1 MELNRGDIVIVNFYP
16 KKGDA
21 PQGHFLDSVSPQ
33 VGKIRPAVIISGDE
47 ENSILDTVILMP
59 LSTDLIDD
67 MTPYRMRLGS
77 RKNLKEDSDILIN
90 QIRTL
95 SKIRIKEKIAKL
107 TKDEY
112 NQLIENLCKNFS

>member
-1 MELNRGDIVIVNFYP
+1 MELNKGDIVIVNLYP
-16 KKGDA
+16 KKGDE
-21 PQGHFLDSVSPQ
+21 
-33 VGKIRPAVIISGDE
+33 VGKIRPAVIISGDD

-67 MTPYRMRLGS
+67 MFPYRMRIEK
-77 RKNLKEDSDILIN
+77 RDDLKENSDILIN

-107 TKDEY
+107 TLQEY
-112 NQLIENLCKNFS
+112 DLLIQSLCKNFQ

>member
-1 MELNRGDIVIVNFYP
+1 MELNKGDIVIVNLYP
-16 KKGDA
+16 KKGDE
-21 PQGHFLDSVSPQ
+21 VW
-33 VGKIRPAVIISGDE
+33 KIRPAVIISGDD

-67 MTPYRMRLGS
+67 MFPYRMRIEK
-77 RKNLKEDSDILIN
+77 RDDLKENSDILIN

-107 TKDEY
+107 TLQEY
-112 NQLIENLCKNFS
+112 DLLIQSLCKNFQ